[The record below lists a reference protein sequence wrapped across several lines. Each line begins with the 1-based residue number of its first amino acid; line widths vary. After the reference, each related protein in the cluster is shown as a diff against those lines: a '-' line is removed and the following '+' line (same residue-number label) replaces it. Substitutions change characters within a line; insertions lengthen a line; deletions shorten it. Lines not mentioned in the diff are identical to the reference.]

1 MAILR
6 QKHNYF
12 CESFTN
18 PTFIFRGGLMFKSF
32 AKSVAPKKYVRELRK
47 NTFVGSHV
55 TLAAFAMDNL
65 YMDL

>member
-6 QKHNYF
+6 QKNNYF

-32 AKSVAPKKYVRELRK
+32 AKSVAPKNTFANSEK

-55 TLAAFAMDNL
+55 TLAAFVMDNL